1 MGCPVS
7 PIIVLPQSDRF
18 MIGFIEFIQKDSGDL
33 ILNVSPANLEPG
45 ALDRSLSC
53 IFTSNPLCKSP
64 QVCCSEPEPL
74 VVEVGQRQRTMK
86 AWNLVLFCHGLKLLY
101 HKLREAA
108 KFARKHLKYFLGSS
122 RTEQLE
128 KIFKRSQLA
137 SASSHSNFCWLRW
150 FSLNRVTN
158 YLLRRGRTPL
168 WHASSN
174 GSTSVM
180 QMLLDAGAGVDAKSN
195 GRLDEKIEKRMGMGQ
210 RGRIS
215 WYFNYFMIFLDEN
228 PFDMM
233 L

>member
-1 MGCPVS
+1 MS
-7 PIIVLPQSDRF
+7 AQHI
-18 MIGFIEFIQKDSGDL
+18 
-33 ILNVSPANLEPG
+33 LEPG
-45 ALDRSLSC
+45 ALDRTLSC
-53 IFTSNPLCKSP
+53 IFTSNPLCKSRR
-64 QVCCSEPEPL
+64 VCCSEPEPL
-74 VVEVGQRQRTMK
+74 VFEVGQRQRTMK

-108 KFARKHLKYFLGSS
+108 KVARKHLKYSLGSS

-137 SASSHSNFCWLRW
+137 SASLHCNFCWLRW

-158 YLLRRGRTPL
+158 FLLRRGRTPL

-180 QMLLDAGAGVDAKSN
+180 QMLLDAGAGVDTKSN
-195 GRLDEKIEKRMGMGQ
+195 GRLDEEIEKRMGLGQ
-210 RGRIS
+210 RGGIS
-215 WYFNYFMIFLDEN
+215 WYFMVFLDEN